1 LLNAFAVYYFSLAE
15 FELRCKLRHKLYA
28 TPMTTAALQ
37 QAAGFKR
44 QYIQYNNFRL
54 EVFVAGRQVTC
65 KPSLH

>member
-28 TPMTTAALQ
+28 TPMTTAAIQ
-37 QAAGFKR
+37 QATGFNR

-54 EVFVAGRQVTC
+54 EVFVARRQVTS